1 MRPSQEGS
9 FGRKPDER
17 MLLGVCDERTRRV
30 GVVVV
35 TDVMGDGGVPTRG
48 ERRARGEQAAAVAD
62 RLPVR
67 RTHTRTVV
75 GFVDGEGSSSKKS
88 RGLIHLMKTET

>member
-1 MRPSQEGS
+1 MCVTSEPAAW
-9 FGRKPDER
+9 
-17 MLLGVCDERTRRV
+17 

-75 GFVDGEGSSSKKS
+75 GFVDGGGEQPQEEPGIDSSDEKS
-88 RGLIHLMKTET
+88 AVMNNRDYP